1 MSKGSETRK
10 MILARAAPVFNQQGY
25 VGSSLT
31 DLMRATGLEKGGI
44 YNHFSN
50 KEQLAL
56 EAFEYSLSLLEQS
69 MRQALQ
75 EKKHALDRL
84 LALLKYF
91 QGIIE
96 DPPVEGGC
104 PILNLA
110 VEVDDTN
117 PILRTRARQAMD
129 RLQETLRRIIIRGI
143 ERQELRAD
151 IDIETWITTCIAT
164 MEGAIMLSK
173 LYQDPVYI
181 RRAAASMEA
190 SIKYTLALLSPS

>member
-129 RLQETLRRIIIRGI
+129 KLQETLRRIIIRGI

-190 SIKYTLALLSPS
+190 SIKYTLALPPS

>member
-69 MRQALQ
+69 MRQALLG
-75 EKKHALDRL
+75 KKHALDRL

-129 RLQETLRRIIIRGI
+129 KLQETLRRIIIRGI

-173 LYQDPVYI
+173 LYQDPAYI
-181 RRAAASMEA
+181 RRASSSMEA
-190 SIKYTLALLSPS
+190 SIKYTLVLPSPS

>member
-129 RLQETLRRIIIRGI
+129 QLQETLRRIIIRGI

-190 SIKYTLALLSPS
+190 NIKYTLALPSPS

>member
-56 EAFEYSLSLLEQS
+56 EAFGYSLSLLEQS

-129 RLQETLRRIIIRGI
+129 KLQETLRRIIIRGI

-190 SIKYTLALLSPS
+190 SIKYTLALPPS

>member
-25 VGSSLT
+25 IGSSLT

-56 EAFEYSLSLLEQS
+56 EAFEYSLSLLEQR
-69 MRQALQ
+69 MRQEFQ

-117 PILRTRARQAMD
+117 PVLRARARHAMD
-129 RLQETLRRIIIRGI
+129 RLQETLRRIIRRGI

-151 IDIETWITTCIAT
+151 IDIETWTTTCIAT

-173 LYQDPVYI
+173 LYQDPVYV
-181 RRAAASMEA
+181 RRAATSMET
-190 SIKYTLALLSPS
+190 SIRNTLALPSPS

>member
-75 EKKHALDRL
+75 GKKHALDRL

-117 PILRTRARQAMD
+117 PILRTQARQAMD
-129 RLQETLRRIIIRGI
+129 KLQETLRRIIIRGI

-181 RRAAASMEA
+181 RRAASSMEA
-190 SIKYTLALLSPS
+190 SIKYTLALPSPS

>member
-75 EKKHALDRL
+75 GKKHALDRL

-129 RLQETLRRIIIRGI
+129 KLQETLRRIIIRGI

-181 RRAAASMEA
+181 RRASSSMEA
-190 SIKYTLALLSPS
+190 SIKYTLALPPS

>member
-75 EKKHALDRL
+75 GKKHALDRL

-117 PILRTRARQAMD
+117 LILRTRARQAMD

-181 RRAAASMEA
+181 RRAASSMEA
-190 SIKYTLALLSPS
+190 SIKYTLALPSPS

>member
-25 VGSSLT
+25 VGSSLA

-56 EAFEYSLSLLEQS
+56 EAFEYSLSLLEQR
-69 MRQALQ
+69 MRQVFQ

-117 PILRTRARQAMD
+117 PVLRARARQAMD
-129 RLQETLRRIIIRGI
+129 DLQETLRRIIKRGI
-143 ERQELRAD
+143 ERQELRPD
-151 IDIETWITTCIAT
+151 IDIETWATACIAT

-181 RRAAASMEA
+181 RRAASSVEA
-190 SIKYTLALLSPS
+190 DIRNTLVLPSPS

>member
-110 VEVDDTN
+110 VEADDTN

-129 RLQETLRRIIIRGI
+129 QLQETLRRIIIRGI

-181 RRAAASMEA
+181 RRASSSMEA
-190 SIKYTLALLSPS
+190 SIKYTLALPSPS